1 MISPFR
7 RVEQEC
13 VNKHFMMQ
21 DENPL
26 LREENALLARY
37 HVSDYQ
43 PQGQAGKLGHPFPPC
58 QRCSPCINVCSQR
71 FSHIVSL
78 FVTTSAGRSKGW
90 ENRLTRTRLIELR

>member
-7 RVEQEC
+7 REEQEY

-21 DENPL
+21 EENPL

-43 PQGQAGKLGHPFPPC
+43 PQGQAGKLGYPFPAG
-58 QRCSPCINVCSQR
+58 QRCSP
-71 FSHIVSL
+71 
-78 FVTTSAGRSKGW
+78 
-90 ENRLTRTRLIELR
+90 